1 MEKENFLDNILIGL
15 NELPKGKYVAF
26 DDNYLNGNE
35 NGQSIETNKIID
47 LFSEL
52 NKWRKENPD
61 TIIYFDIL
69 ENENLTI
76 DEGLSLEVLHPKKL
90 EAKDFKIITSKEELN
105 EMLTKELNIS
115 LDDIID
121 LFDDNSSNFPA
132 A

>member
-35 NGQSIETNKIID
+35 NGKSIETNKIID